1 MGASRE
7 RKATL
12 MDYDLMAEELERLL
26 NEYLDGLHECPT
38 EELKRFLWDHKV
50 GILRALQAAAKANV

>member
-1 MGASRE
+1 
-7 RKATL
+7 